1 MLLDPGTET
10 VPAALDAWWSQ
21 ADTPGPAFILAVG
34 GKAHRDGWATRA
46 AVALATGWARRGDR
60 ITLADLGLDSPEL
73 HSELRE
79 ENTEGVADIFQFGA
93 SFQSMTRPVP
103 GRGFHFLPA
112 GEYLPNP
119 AAILGAPG
127 WEHLV
132 GAFDETHSTLLAY
145 LPVEVD
151 GADQLVRR
159 IGRLIVLAD
168 PDEVDEVMSRFA
180 GTGTVELVLTP
191 PSSAAGTGAA
201 GPEDNEAEAAEAL
214 VALASALRPRTE
226 PESRAEPPLEEGVS
240 LTEPPLLPR
249 VVRRRRKKVSPLLVV
264 LLLVVSAFGGWTILW
279 DRGILPDW
287 AALPGWLNLSDR
299 SLPTPAT
306 TTEAESEPVVDEVV
320 QAPVVEAEPVESPLP
335 FSVAVEAHQDYATA
349 LERVEA
355 LKRSD
360 PRSTFYLTP
369 IPNQG
374 VVYYRLLA
382 GPVADTSAAWSLMRR
397 LVESRHKTDLDPW
410 SIRPTVWA
418 YHLGDFETESAAA
431 ARAEELLELRVPTYQ
446 VEVEYT
452 AGPPR
457 YRLYAGAY
465 EGPGPAEI
473 MAQILREAGLDA
485 PFVRRQ
491 GRPIS

>member
-1 MLLDPGTET
+1 MSPNQRPATMLLDPATET

-21 ADTPGPAFILAVG
+21 AETPGPAYILAVG
-34 GKAHRDGWATRA
+34 GRARRDGWAARA
-46 AVALATGWARRGDR
+46 AVALATGWAGRGDR
-60 ITLADLGLDSPEL
+60 ITLADLGLDSAEL
-73 HSELRE
+73 HYELGE
-79 ENTEGVADIFQFGA
+79 ENTEGIADIFQFGA
-93 SFQSMTRPVP
+93 SLQSMTRPVP
-103 GRGFHFLPA
+103 DRGFLFLPA
-112 GEYLPNP
+112 GEYLPDP
-119 AAILGAPG
+119 AAILGAQE

-132 GAFDETHSTLLAY
+132 GAFDETHSILLAY

-151 GADQLVRR
+151 GADRLASK
-159 IGRLIVLAD
+159 IGKIIVLAD
-168 PDEVDEVMSRFA
+168 QDEVDEVMSRFA
-180 GTGTVELVLTP
+180 GFGTVEFILTP
-191 PSSAAGTGAA
+191 PSAAC
-201 GPEDNEAEAAEAL
+201 PEDSEKEAAEAL
-214 VALASALRPRTE
+214 AAMASALRSRAE
-226 PESRAEPPLEEGVS
+226 PESRAAPPLEEGVS

-249 VVRRRRKKVSPLLVV
+249 VVRRRRRKVSPLLFV
-264 LLLVVSAFGGWTILW
+264 LLLLVSAFGGWTILW
-279 DRGILPDW
+279 DRGVLPDW

-299 SLPTPAT
+299 PLPTTA
-306 TTEAESEPVVDEVV
+306 EAEADPLVDEVTI
-320 QAPVVEAEPVESPLP
+320 APVVETEPIESPLP

-355 LKRSD
+355 LKRSE

-485 PFVRRQ
+485 PLVRRQ